1 MRAKHT
7 EQNTSTALY
16 GTSRVGIAAESHAVA
31 LVKGFWCFEGIVR
44 KRNLPSALSTSKSRV
59 LVLLPDKPPVE
70 SFCGIFSS
78 LQSRRHGPSASDKAE
93 NDGYNVKIMST
104 LFQPNDDY
112 LERAYEEH
120 KGSLKNSSAQLF
132 KRTILRYK
140 HSPLD
145 STLSQSLLRNHN
157 GQSCL
162 LELLFFFFNAR
173 VFSMFKHKKVSSG
186 TPLLS
191 LKPPKVF
198 VVKPQVMPK

>member
-1 MRAKHT
+1 M
-7 EQNTSTALY
+7 STALY

-44 KRNLPSALSTSKSRV
+44 KCNLPSALSTSKSRV

-112 LERAYEEH
+112 LERVYEEH

-132 KRTILRYK
+132 ERTILRYK
-140 HSPLD
+140 RSPLC

-162 LELLFFFFNAR
+162 LELLFFF
-173 VFSMFKHKKVSSG
+173 
-186 TPLLS
+186 L
-191 LKPPKVF
+191 
-198 VVKPQVMPK
+198 MPKFLVCLNTKRLVLELLCSA